1 MEGRWGG
8 VRGRKKG
15 EDEEGGG
22 VLRGRDSS
30 DSPVGVLLRYR
41 QGTIHCTLMSCIE
54 FIRDI
59 SDVYIDRDVTEENI
73 TFKYPHYFFLKDALL
88 IELMSE

>member
-1 MEGRWGG
+1 MR
-8 VRGRKKG
+8 
-15 EDEEGGG
+15 GG